1 MQKLAAADL
10 FKLEEYAERRAEFRR
25 RVIAHKKN
33 RAVHL
38 GPHLSLLF
46 EDRLTVQYQVQEM
59 LRIERI
65 FERAGIEEELAAY
78 NPLIPDGAN
87 WKATCLIEYEDAE
100 ERAQRLVELRGL
112 ERRIWV
118 QVGEGARIFAIA
130 DEDLDRENDT
140 KTSAVHFLRFELDA
154 ASAADARSGA
164 PLRFGVEHPAYRFTL
179 AAAPAT
185 AQALAADLS

>member
-78 NPLIPDGAN
+78 NPLIPDG
-87 WKATCLIEYEDAE
+87 
-100 ERAQRLVELRGL
+100 
-112 ERRIWV
+112 
-118 QVGEGARIFAIA
+118 
-130 DEDLDRENDT
+130 
-140 KTSAVHFLRFELDA
+140 
-154 ASAADARSGA
+154 
-164 PLRFGVEHPAYRFTL
+164 
-179 AAAPAT
+179 
-185 AQALAADLS
+185 